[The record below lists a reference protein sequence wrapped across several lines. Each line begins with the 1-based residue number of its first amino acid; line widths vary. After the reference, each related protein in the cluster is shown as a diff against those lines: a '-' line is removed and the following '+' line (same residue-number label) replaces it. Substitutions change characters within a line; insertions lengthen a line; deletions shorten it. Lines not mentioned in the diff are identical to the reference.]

1 MLVSS
6 FSLLVLLFFA
16 PSSLSLDMNR
26 FSTKS
31 AYNFKPFLLEKYPH
45 FELFKVWALLRH
57 GTRLPSKKIIAKYNG
72 LVDIKNE
79 IVKNSKSLS
88 DQQKTAF
95 LEWKPMEI
103 DPTHQKF
110 LTKQG
115 EAEHFKLGFR
125 FRQRFPSFFDSN
137 SSFVFKHT
145 PTQRTEVSA
154 KKFIEGM
161 FPDTNITHTL
171 QQVARDDPVL
181 RPYKGCPL
189 WRQEVKKNKA
199 VSLKERRKFEESEQI
214 ENLVNELREF
224 TQVKHL
230 TIFDIELIYTMCA
243 FENSWEY
250 SLFQGQSIWC
260 SLFKN
265 ERHLRAIEFLE
276 DLKYYWIDG
285 PGFEITRNVA
295 CKTVEDILNLFTRPV
310 EEKQLSFYFTHSG
323 TVLKLLTFMGLH
335 QDPYDLTIDNFHDDR
350 KFKTSNIDTF
360 SSNIY
365 VILYK

>member
-6 FSLLVLLFFA
+6 IFLLVLLFLA
-16 PSSLSLDMNR
+16 PSCLSSDMNR

-31 AYNFKPFLLEKYPH
+31 AYNFKSFLFENYPD
-45 FELFKVWALLRH
+45 FEPVKVWALLRH
-57 GTRLPSKKIIAKYNG
+57 GTRLPSRKIIAKYNG
-72 LVDIKNE
+72 LVDIKDA

-88 DQQKTAF
+88 DQQKAAF
-95 LEWKPMEI
+95 SAWKPMDI
-103 DPTHQKF
+103 DPKHQKF

-115 EAEHFKLGFR
+115 EAEHLKLGSR
-125 FRQRFPSFFDSN
+125 FRERFPSFFDGN
-137 SSFVFKHT
+137 STFIFKHT

-161 FPDTNITHTL
+161 FADSISTHTS
-171 QQVARDDPVL
+171 QQVARDDPIL
-181 RPYKGCPL
+181 RPYKGCAR

-199 VSLKERRKFEESEQI
+199 VSLKEKRVFEESEQI

-224 TQVKHL
+224 TQVTHL

-250 SLFQGQSIWC
+250 SLFEGKSVWC

-265 ERHLRAIEFLE
+265 EKHLRAVEFLE

-295 CKTVEDILNLFTRPV
+295 CKTVEDMLNLFSSSG
-310 EEKQLSFYFTHSG
+310 EKQLRFYFTHSG
-323 TVLKLLTFMGLH
+323 TMLKLLTFLGLH
-335 QDPYDLTIDNFHDDR
+335 QDPYHLTMDNFHDDR
-350 KFKTSNIDTF
+350 LWKTSNIDTF
-360 SSNIY
+360 SSNLY